1 MPVQQ
6 TEQAER
12 RSRSSLDSVGEFEC
26 LEFRGLDFRYGS
38 GTEALTNVSFEVNA
52 GDIVTIL
59 GESGC
64 GKSTLFNLA
73 AGLAQPTAGEVR
85 INGRALDR
93 INPYVAY
100 MFQHDALLDWRTVL
114 GNVTLGPEF
123 LGIKRKAANA
133 EALESLEEFGLKGFE
148 KRRPYELSG
157 GMRQRVALARTYA
170 TKRPLLLLDEP
181 FGALDALT
189 RVRMQEFLLQRWES
203 NDRTVIFITHDV
215 DEALLLGDRVIVL
228 SERPGSVVAEI
239 PIEIARPRSPEAM
252 AVKPEVAKMKSQ
264 ILSILRSGGKTESA
278 DVDRENHAIPP
289 R

>member
-1 MPVQQ
+1 MTIETAPPPPPPTPAANAALRVEDLSLAYVVRGIRRPVLRGV
-6 TEQAER
+6 TFEIKP
-12 RSRSSLDSVGEFEC
+12 GESY
-26 LEFRGLDFRYGS
+26 GL
-38 GTEALTNVSFEVNA
+38 V
-52 GDIVTIL
+52 